1 MQQFQIV
8 FLLGIH
14 ESQNILK
21 IAVLFAISLAF
32 VPILA
37 DAQVPQTD
45 EPIKEVSPIK
55 YVFAIGLIAV
65 IILAIIAGRY
75 RKKFLAESL
84 PREAWT
90 EVQKEQ
96 VRIRQDG
103 KCAKCQKPP
112 PARWEYHHMD
122 GNSSNNS
129 LENCEGLCPNCFSVK
144 THD

>member
-1 MQQFQIV
+1 MKSVI
-8 FLLGIH
+8 I
-14 ESQNILK
+14 
-21 IAVLFAISLAF
+21 IAIAF
-32 VPILA
+32 VLIPISVF
-37 DAQVPQTD
+37 AQEPQTS
-45 EPIKEVSPIK
+45 ETIKEDSPIK
-55 YVFAIGLIAV
+55 YVVGGALVFI

-84 PREAWT
+84 PRKGWT

-122 GNSSNNS
+122 GDTSNNS
-129 LENCEGLCPNCFSVK
+129 LDNCEGLCPNCHSVK
-144 THD
+144 THG

>member
-1 MQQFQIV
+1 MKPVIIIV
-8 FLLGIH
+8 I
-14 ESQNILK
+14 
-21 IAVLFAISLAF
+21 AF
-32 VPILA
+32 VLLIPVSIF
-37 DAQVPQTD
+37 AQEQTD
-45 EPIKEVSPIK
+45 EAIEKVSPIK
-55 YVFAIGLIAV
+55 YVLGIGLIVV

-84 PREAWT
+84 QSEGWS

-103 KCAKCQKPP
+103 LCAMCQKLP
-112 PARWEYHHMD
+112 PARWEYHHID

-129 LENCEGLCPNCFSVK
+129 LENCEGLCPNCYSVK

>member
-1 MQQFQIV
+1 VKPVIIIV
-8 FLLGIH
+8 I
-14 ESQNILK
+14 
-21 IAVLFAISLAF
+21 AF
-32 VPILA
+32 VLLIPVSIF
-37 DAQVPQTD
+37 AQEQTD
-45 EPIKEVSPIK
+45 EAIEKVSPIK
-55 YVFAIGLIAV
+55 YVLGIGLIVV

-84 PREAWT
+84 QSEGWS

-103 KCAKCQKPP
+103 LCAMCQKLP
-112 PARWEYHHMD
+112 PARWEYHHID

-129 LENCEGLCPNCFSVK
+129 LENCEGLCPSCYSVK

>member
-1 MQQFQIV
+1 M
-8 FLLGIH
+8 
-14 ESQNILK
+14 
-21 IAVLFAISLAF
+21 AVLFVIALAF
-32 VPILA
+32 VPILGY
-37 DAQVPQTD
+37 AQEQTD
-45 EPIKEVSPIK
+45 EAIEKVSPIK
-55 YVFAIGLIAV
+55 YVLGIGLIVV

-84 PREAWT
+84 VKIGWS

-122 GNSSNNS
+122 GDTSNNS
-129 LENCEGLCPNCFSVK
+129 LENCEGLCPNCHSID
-144 THD
+144 THEGK

>member
-1 MQQFQIV
+1 MKFVKPVIIIV
-8 FLLGIH
+8 I
-14 ESQNILK
+14 
-21 IAVLFAISLAF
+21 AF
-32 VPILA
+32 VLLIPVSIF
-37 DAQVPQTD
+37 AQEQTD
-45 EPIKEVSPIK
+45 EAIEKVSPIK
-55 YVFAIGLIAV
+55 YVLGIGLIVV

-84 PREAWT
+84 QSEGWS

-103 KCAKCQKPP
+103 LCAMCQKLP
-112 PARWEYHHMD
+112 PARWEYHHID

-129 LENCEGLCPNCFSVK
+129 LENCEGLCPNCYSVK

>member
-1 MQQFQIV
+1 VKPVI
-8 FLLGIH
+8 I
-14 ESQNILK
+14 I
-21 IAVLFAISLAF
+21 IIAF
-32 VPILA
+32 VLLIPVSIF
-37 DAQVPQTD
+37 AQEQTD
-45 EPIKEVSPIK
+45 EAIEKVSPIK
-55 YVFAIGLIAV
+55 YVLGIGLIVV

-84 PREAWT
+84 QSEGWS

-103 KCAKCQKPP
+103 LCAMCQKLP
-112 PARWEYHHMD
+112 PARWEYHHID

-129 LENCEGLCPNCFSVK
+129 LENCEGLCPNCYSVK

>member
-8 FLLGIH
+8 FLLGVH

-21 IAVLFAISLAF
+21 IAILFAISLAF

-55 YVFAIGLIAV
+55 YVLGIGLIVV

-84 PREAWT
+84 QSEGWS

-103 KCAKCQKPP
+103 LCAMCQKLP
-112 PARWEYHHMD
+112 PARWEYHHKD
-122 GNSSNNS
+122 GDSSNNS
-129 LENCEGLCPNCFSVK
+129 LENCEGLCPNCYSVK